1 MFSILDAFSNSSN
14 KISVS
19 SKSAQDLI
27 LIHQNL
33 KPLNKSIFI
42 SQLSLIATAIADF
55 ATHQLSAV
63 AHLSKAGFICN
74 KMPLYV
80 IKFQRPIYN
89 KPLYIVIIRF
99 MLSLSVC
106 FKVIAL
112 SG

>member
-14 KISVS
+14 KISIS

-63 AHLSKAGFICN
+63 AHLSKAGLNFIN
-74 KMPLYV
+74 ILRAVFMPVVLRQSYFLK
-80 IKFQRPIYN
+80 I
-89 KPLYIVIIRF
+89 IVTSIF
-99 MLSLSVC
+99 S
-106 FKVIAL
+106 
-112 SG
+112 